1 MILDDNVLRPLVAET
16 ALGENRG
23 MSTVLQ
29 FARQLETRP
38 PQVEVPGVSL
48 RNFSRVDAERD
59 MDRWLELR
67 NQAFARERLGIRRW
81 DRDDFERE
89 MLLKDWWRADWT
101 WLAETASG
109 TEAPERLVGA
119 VTLAMRGAGEAAVP
133 VVHWL
138 IVRPQSRRRG
148 VGRLLMAALE
158 AECWDHGFRQV
169 RLETHVRWRR
179 AVQFYERLGYRR
191 LGGA

>member
-1 MILDDNVLRPLVAET
+1 
-16 ALGENRG
+16 

-29 FARQLETRP
+29 LARCLESRP
-38 PQVEVPGVSL
+38 SIPKSFGVAL
-48 RNFSRVDAERD
+48 RNFSQAESPD
-59 MDRWLELR
+59 DIDRWLELR
-67 NQAFARERLGIRRW
+67 RQAFDGERLGVRHW

-89 MLLKDWWRADWT
+89 MLSKDWWRADWT

-109 TEAPERLVGA
+109 NEAPERLVGA
-119 VTLAMRGAGEAAVP
+119 VTLAMRGAGEAAGP

-148 VGRLLMAALE
+148 VGRLLMATLE

-169 RLETHVRWRR
+169 RLETHLRWRR

-191 LGGA
+191 SP